1 MLIFGIIIFMFVIRK
16 PGGQIKHL
24 LISYLSNAIFKV
36 DFIKKFF
43 YPREKEKDVAALVE
57 SISSTTRSN
66 MIEPVFQLDGTL
78 QSLV

>member
-1 MLIFGIIIFMFVIRK
+1 MLIFGIVIFMFVIRK

-43 YPREKEKDVAALVE
+43 YPREKERYYSFSGVNFVYNSFKHDRT
-57 SISSTTRSN
+57 SCKN
-66 MIEPVFQLDGTL
+66 NF
-78 QSLV
+78 